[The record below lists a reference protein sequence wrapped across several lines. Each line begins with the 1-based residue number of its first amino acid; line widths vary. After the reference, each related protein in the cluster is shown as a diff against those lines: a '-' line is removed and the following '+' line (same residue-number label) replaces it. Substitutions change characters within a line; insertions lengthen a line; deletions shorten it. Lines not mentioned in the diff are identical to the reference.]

1 MKTLATAIFGET
13 VVNTVISGAKSVARA
28 IRTAVQPIVDTV
40 STAWNKATQMYR
52 EAQEEISRLDK
63 TAPDYHLQ
71 VDAIYRSA
79 CARYMGVE
87 EEKDEPVVSEQQI
100 YTVEKGMVLPTSRN
114 SLGRAVLPAGTYTQQ
129 EIVDFIIKYG
139 EPALVRTTLDLVST
153 GSMTY
158 KFPDGS
164 IRTVTTAQG
173 LQNVIDAHRDQS
185 VIQSWELSVGDEI
198 SMLLREHKGHP
209 EKAFE
214 LVYQYTLQPHVD
226 RYIRIVHSEN
236 LLKLASN
243 LENFIM
249 FGMVDDAKLLLFGD
263 SMATQIG
270 AGGNLL
276 LKAFSFGGGWSVV
289 LKDGSIVTSQD
300 LIRWADRYGGLPRGQ
315 VPAGTFDEAF
325 KNSDDKI
332 IINEK
337 PNSAFSNE
345 IGLILDKRIELTGT
359 TREKLLTTTTNTE
372 LRGIINQLYREGATV
387 GDGGTA
393 AILVEEFNNGIST
406 HLTKAT
412 ERLIQLNRLISS
424 GTLGSND
431 LDIAIALRDDLQY
444 AIGLF
449 D

>member
-1 MKTLATAIFGET
+1 
-13 VVNTVISGAKSVARA
+13 
-28 IRTAVQPIVDTV
+28 
-40 STAWNKATQMYR
+40 
-52 EAQEEISRLDK
+52 
-63 TAPDYHLQ
+63 
-71 VDAIYRSA
+71 
-79 CARYMGVE
+79 
-87 EEKDEPVVSEQQI
+87 
-100 YTVEKGMVLPTSRN
+100 MVLPTSRN

-226 RYIRIVHSEN
+226 RYIRLVHSEN

-325 KNSDDKI
+325 EISFADNGKLNRWIYRPDDATYIRYKAI
-332 IINEK
+332 YDNPKYFDQNTGAARWPANDGFIDGTQKVVTYNKDTIFMRIGGENGSYLGNTTDTFDMRSLS
-337 PNSAFSNE
+337 PSSYTAE
-345 IGLILDKRIELTGT
+345 IHYYRPTTKIELTTGKVAPWFDSRGGGVQFVKYKPDGSMYT
-359 TREKLLTTTTNTE
+359 INEMLTNGWLEEITE
-372 LRGIINQLYREGATV
+372 V
-387 GDGGTA
+387 
-393 AILVEEFNNGIST
+393 ILGE
-406 HLTKAT
+406 
-412 ERLIQLNRLISS
+412 
-424 GTLGSND
+424 
-431 LDIAIALRDDLQY
+431 
-444 AIGLF
+444 
-449 D
+449 